1 MKRSFE
7 DSVPTIQANHK
18 GLNSYYRITLDN
30 LDAALSFLTE
40 EGARLSTI
48 TGKDARDHL
57 EVLYHFAIWGELHT
71 VIVELPYEKPD
82 VPTITDHF
90 IAALLYERELI
101 GLLGINV
108 LGIPDPRPLELPP
121 KYTDPTPPLRRV

>member
-1 MKRSFE
+1 M
-7 DSVPTIQANHK
+7 
-18 GLNSYYRITLDN
+18 
-30 LDAALSFLTE
+30 
-40 EGARLSTI
+40 
-48 TGKDARDHL
+48 
-57 EVLYHFAIWGELHT
+57 LYHFAIWGELHT

-82 VPTITDHF
+82 VPTITNHF

-121 KYTDPTPPLRRV
+121 KYTDPTAPLRRV

>member
-1 MKRSFE
+1 
-7 DSVPTIQANHK
+7 
-18 GLNSYYRITLDN
+18 LNSYYRITLDN

>member
-7 DSVPTIQANHK
+7 EAVPTVEANHK
-18 GLNSYYRITLDN
+18 GLNWYYRITLDN
-30 LDAALSFLTE
+30 LDAALSFLKE

-71 VIVELPYEKPD
+71 IIIDLPYDRPE
-82 VPTITDHF
+82 VPTITEQF
-90 IAALLYERELI
+90 VAALLYERELI

-108 LGIPDPRPLELPP
+108 IGIPDPRPLELPP
-121 KYTDPTPPLRRV
+121 KYTDPTPPLRRA

>member
-7 DSVPTIQANHK
+7 GAVPTIEVDYK

-30 LDAALSFLTE
+30 LDAALSFLKE
-40 EGARLSTI
+40 EGARLGTI

-71 VIVELPYEKPD
+71 IIVDLPYDKPD
-82 VPTITDHF
+82 IPTITEQF
-90 IAALLYERELI
+90 EAALLYERELI

-108 LGIPDPRPLELPP
+108 IGIPDSRPLELPP

>member
-7 DSVPTIQANHK
+7 DAVQVIQANHK

-30 LDAALSFLTE
+30 LDAALLFLKD

-57 EVLYHFAIWGELHT
+57 EVLYHFAILGELHT
-71 VIVELPYEKPD
+71 VIVEASYEKPD
-82 VPTITDHF
+82 VPTITNHF
-90 IAALLYERELI
+90 PAALLYERELI
-101 GLLGINV
+101 GLLGFNV

>member
-7 DSVPTIQANHK
+7 EAVPTIDSNHK

-30 LDAALSFLTE
+30 LDAALSFLKE
-40 EGARLSTI
+40 GGARLGTI

-71 VIVELPYEKPD
+71 VIIDLPYDKPE
-82 VPTITDHF
+82 VPTITEQF
-90 IAALLYERELI
+90 MAALLYERELI

-108 LGIPDPRPLELPP
+108 IGIPDPRPLELPP

>member
-1 MKRSFE
+1 MKRPLE
-7 DSVPTIQANHK
+7 DATPVFDVSHK
-18 GLNSYYRITLDN
+18 GLNSYYRIALDD
-30 LDAALSFLTE
+30 LETALAFLKE

-71 VIVELPYEKPD
+71 IIVDLPYDKPD
-82 VPTITDHF
+82 LPTITNHF
-90 IAALLYERELI
+90 VAALLYERELI
-101 GLLGINV
+101 GLLDINV
-108 LGIPDPRPLELPP
+108 TGIPDGRPLELPP

>member
-7 DSVPTIQANHK
+7 DSVPTIQADQN
-18 GLNSYYRITLDN
+18 GLNSYYRITLDH
-30 LDAALSFLTE
+30 LDAALSFLKE

-57 EVLYHFAIWGELHT
+57 EVLYHFAIWGELHN

-82 VPTITDHF
+82 VPTITNHF
-90 IAALLYERELI
+90 NGALLYERELI

>member
-7 DSVPTIQANHK
+7 DVVPTIQADHK
-18 GLNSYYRITLDN
+18 GLNSYYRVTLDN
-30 LDAALSFLTE
+30 LDAGLSFLE
-40 EGARLSTI
+40 EERARLSTI

-57 EVLYHFAIWGELHT
+57 EVLYHFAILGELHT

-82 VPTITDHF
+82 VPTITNHF

>member
-1 MKRSFE
+1 MKRPLE
-7 DSVPTIQANHK
+7 DAAPVFDVSHK
-18 GLNSYYRITLDN
+18 GLNSYYRIALDD
-30 LDAALSFLTE
+30 LETALAFLKE

-71 VIVELPYEKPD
+71 IIVDLPYDKPD
-82 VPTITDHF
+82 LPTITKHF
-90 IAALLYERELI
+90 VAALLYERELI
-101 GLLGINV
+101 GLLDINV
-108 LGIPDPRPLELPP
+108 TGIPDARPLELPP

>member
-7 DSVPTIQANHK
+7 DSVPTIQADQK

-30 LDAALSFLTE
+30 LDAALSFLKE

-71 VIVELPYEKPD
+71 VIVEFPYEKPD
-82 VPTITDHF
+82 VPTITNHF
-90 IAALLYERELI
+90 NGALLYERELI

>member
-7 DSVPTIQANHK
+7 DFVPTTQADHN
-18 GLNSYYRITLDN
+18 GLNWYYRITLDN
-30 LDAALSFLTE
+30 LDAALAFLKE
-40 EGARLSTI
+40 EGTRLSTI

-57 EVLYHFAIWGELHT
+57 EVLYHFALLGELHT
-71 VIVELPYEKPD
+71 VIVELPYDKPE
-82 VPTITDHF
+82 VPTITNHF
-90 IAALLYERELI
+90 VAALLYERELI